1 MASDS
6 ADSAA
11 ADRIKRLLTGLKTN
25 SVLTSLSDISG
36 EFKVVT
42 DDIGARMHDFT
53 ENQVDRF
60 YRVLLRSPGPI
71 VVMMVLL
78 TALIGKDALDFGQQI
93 NGDLEVYLPDGAEST
108 DLLLEVREQWSTDIV
123 LLYIHTNNAIAD
135 PAIRG
140 TEDIMDVAILKQISF
155 LEGDDDNKAEGRY
168 ARGIDWSK
176 EDRGREDGVVW
187 VLSVAQL
194 VKESNSASGRFACA
208 SEEHLPPSFTPG
220 QGCPVMGQDPREDYV
235 IPDNQ
240 EEVDNII
247 DNLGSALESL
257 VVDTN
262 GDNIND
268 TAVIVMGIRFEMQ
281 GTDIDSRTD
290 PSGDTIQDHR
300 AFLLHLRH
308 VLDDCADNPAIHE
321 AYDNPDSDPYN
332 DALCARD
339 YADLRLSSMD
349 PERWED
355 LPSRQAITITGLT
368 PVLHDVSD
376 AVYLALKDMLPLSLA
391 FVCITMVVLHR
402 NPKVIIICGTPIVM
416 SLAVTFGA
424 TVLLDIMLTPMIIA
438 AGPILI
444 GLGVDYALHLIN
456 RIEENRNELLEE
468 NAKEVWRARRDGDMP
483 EELDPWDPDLYL
495 KATVRSVM
503 TTGHAVLLSAITTI
517 VGFSVLAWP
526 WLVPIQPMRTVGITL
541 VLGITCTFIFSM
553 VLVPTLGWMIR
564 YQKKGGKQAEK
575 VWARIGEIP
584 VRGVW
589 VVLIATLLISA
600 VGAFWLREEFGK
612 DITGS
617 SDEVPPD
624 LESYETLAEYSR
636 VFDGGQ
642 TSMFIVDATDRG
654 RHNDTAPIRDIAVL
668 DSIEEMQTQRIDRVA
683 NTTSISLVT
692 ILKAVHIN
700 VNVSGV
706 ELYDRSLWE
715 LLHSPCWDDVLQ
727 PQCITSGDAVMTTLT
742 TRDAMVNVAFDT
754 LSFEVRSMLMNEP
767 VPNLGETKTLV
778 YVNQPYIRLSF
789 AGELRILIDSY
800 LEDGLHVEGVSN
812 SLLTG
817 GLPVSLDINLGIHDA
832 QKDATI
838 ATMIVLLVVMCFLFR
853 SPRLAFF
860 TMTAVAVVV
869 LWQPLLMRSGDVNV
883 NVFTAMVSTIVFGI
897 GVDDSIHV
905 MDRIREEGET
915 PGGIVKAVARTGQT
929 IFETTATT
937 CAGLAAGLTVAIP
950 ALRNFFLLMMML
962 IFLALLTSAILLPAL
977 LVAWQ
982 SIKSKLTGK
991 SPWQDYDEPV
1001 QMASDATL
1009 DAELG

>member
-6 ADSAA
+6 ADSPASE
-11 ADRIKRLLTGLKTN
+11 RIKQLLSGFKTNPLLTSVSGISEELKVT
-25 SVLTSLSDISG
+25 
-36 EFKVVT
+36 T
-42 DDIGARMHDFT
+42 DDMGARMHDFT
-53 ENQVDRF
+53 EIQVDRF
-60 YRVLLRSPGPI
+60 YRLLLRSPGPI

-93 NGDLEVYLPDGAEST
+93 NGDVEVYLPDGAEST
-108 DLLLEVREQWSTDIV
+108 ELLLEVREQWSTDIV
-123 LLYIHTNNAIAD
+123 LLYVHTNNAIDD
-135 PAIRG
+135 PNIRG
-140 TEDIMDVAILKQISF
+140 TEDITDVAILKQMSF

-176 EDRGREDGVVW
+176 DDRGREDGVVW
-187 VLSVAQL
+187 ILSVAQL

-208 SEEHLPPSFTPG
+208 TERYAVPFTST
-220 QGCPVMGQDPREDYV
+220 QECPVAGQDPREDYV

-268 TAVIVMGIRFEMQ
+268 TAVVVMGIRFEMQ
-281 GTDIDSRTD
+281 GTDIDERTE
-290 PSGDTIQDHR
+290 PSGDVIQDHK
-300 AFLLHLRH
+300 AFLLHLRS
-308 VLDDCADNPAIHE
+308 VLDDCADNPAIRQ

-339 YADLRLSSMD
+339 YANLRLSSMNE
-349 PERWED
+349 ERWQE
-355 LPSRQAITITGLT
+355 LPTRQAITITGLT
-368 PVLHDVSD
+368 PVVHDISD
-376 AVYLALKDMLPLSLA
+376 AVYDALEEMLPLSLA
-391 FVCITMVVLHR
+391 FVCITMIVLHR
-402 NPKVIIICGTPIVM
+402 NPKVLIICGTPIVM
-416 SLAVTFGA
+416 SLAVTFGS
-424 TVLLDIMLTPMIIA
+424 TVLLNIMLTPMIIA

-456 RIEENRNELLEE
+456 RIEENRNDLLEE
-468 NAKEVWRARRDGDMP
+468 NAEEVWRARRDGDIP
-483 EELDPWDPDLYL
+483 DVIDPWDPDLYL
-495 KATVRSVM
+495 KATVRTMM

-517 VGFSVLAWP
+517 VGFSVLAWE

-553 VLVPTLGWMIR
+553 VLVPTLGWMVR
-564 YQKKGGKQAEK
+564 YRKKGGKQAEK
-575 VWARIGEIP
+575 VWARIGEVP

-589 VVLIATLLISA
+589 AVLIVTLMISA
-600 VGAFWLREEFGK
+600 VGAFILSDEFGK
-612 DITGS
+612 DLTGAS
-617 SDEVPPD
+617 EEVPPN

-636 VFDGGQ
+636 VFEGGQ
-642 TSMFIVDATDRG
+642 TSMFIVDATERG
-654 RHNDTAPIRDIAVL
+654 RHNDTAPIRDIGVL
-668 DSIEEMQTQRIDRVA
+668 DGIEMMQAERIDRVA

-727 PQCITSGDAVMTTLT
+727 PECITSGDAVMTTLT

-778 YVNQPYIRLSF
+778 YVNQPYIQLSY

-800 LEDGLHVEGVSN
+800 LDDGIGVDGVSN

-832 QKDATI
+832 QTDATI
-838 ATMIVLLVVMCFLFR
+838 ATMIVLLLVMCFLFR

-869 LWQPLLMRSGDVNV
+869 LWQPLLMNRGEVNV
-883 NVFTAMVSTIVFGI
+883 NMFTAMVSTIVFGI

-982 SIKSKLTGK
+982 SIKGKLTGEDH
-991 SPWQDYDEPV
+991 WQDYDEPI
-1001 QMASDATL
+1001 QLSSAATL
-1009 DAELG
+1009 DAELD

>member
-6 ADSAA
+6 ADSPASE
-11 ADRIKRLLTGLKTN
+11 RIKQLLSGFKTN
-25 SVLTSLSDISG
+25 PLLTSLSGIS
-36 EFKVVT
+36 EELKVTT
-42 DDIGARMHDFT
+42 DDMGARMHDFT
-53 ENQVDRF
+53 EIQVDRF
-60 YRVLLRSPGPI
+60 YRLLLRSPGPI

-93 NGDLEVYLPDGAEST
+93 NGDVEVYLPDGAEST
-108 DLLLEVREQWSTDIV
+108 ELLLEVREQWSTDIV
-123 LLYIHTNNAIAD
+123 LLYVHTNNAIDD
-135 PAIRG
+135 PNIRG
-140 TEDIMDVAILKQISF
+140 TEDITDVAILKQMSF

-176 EDRGREDGVVW
+176 DDRGREDGVVW
-187 VLSVAQL
+187 ILSVAQL

-208 SEEHLPPSFTPG
+208 TERYAVPFTST
-220 QGCPVMGQDPREDYV
+220 QECPVAGQDPREDYV

-268 TAVIVMGIRFEMQ
+268 TAVVVMGIRFEMQ
-281 GTDIDSRTD
+281 GTDIDERTE
-290 PSGDTIQDHR
+290 PSGDVIQDHK
-300 AFLLHLRH
+300 AFLLHLRS
-308 VLDDCADNPAIHE
+308 VLDDCADNPAIRQ

-339 YADLRLSSMD
+339 YANLRLSSMNE
-349 PERWED
+349 ERWQE
-355 LPSRQAITITGLT
+355 LPTRQAITITGLT
-368 PVLHDVSD
+368 PVVHDISD
-376 AVYLALKDMLPLSLA
+376 AVYDALEEMLPLSLA
-391 FVCITMVVLHR
+391 FVCITMIVLHR
-402 NPKVIIICGTPIVM
+402 NPKVLIICGTPIVM
-416 SLAVTFGA
+416 SLAVTFGS
-424 TVLLDIMLTPMIIA
+424 TVLLNIMLTPMIIA

-456 RIEENRNELLEE
+456 RIEENRNDLLEE
-468 NAKEVWRARRDGDMP
+468 NAEEVWRARRDGDIP
-483 EELDPWDPDLYL
+483 DVIDPWDPDLYL
-495 KATVRSVM
+495 KATVRTMM

-517 VGFSVLAWP
+517 VGFSVLAWE

-553 VLVPTLGWMIR
+553 VLVPTLGWMVR
-564 YQKKGGKQAEK
+564 YRKKGGKQAEK
-575 VWARIGEIP
+575 VWARIGEVP

-589 VVLIATLLISA
+589 AVLIVTLMISA
-600 VGAFWLREEFGK
+600 VGAFILSDEFGK
-612 DITGS
+612 DLTGAS
-617 SDEVPPD
+617 EEVPPN

-636 VFDGGQ
+636 VFEGGQ
-642 TSMFIVDATDRG
+642 TSMFIVDATERG
-654 RHNDTAPIRDIAVL
+654 RHNDTAPIRDIGVL
-668 DSIEEMQTQRIDRVA
+668 DGIEMMQAERIDRVA

-727 PQCITSGDAVMTTLT
+727 PECITSGDAVMTTLT

-778 YVNQPYIRLSF
+778 YVNQPYIQLSY

-800 LEDGLHVEGVSN
+800 LDDGIGVDGVSN

-832 QKDATI
+832 QTDATI
-838 ATMIVLLVVMCFLFR
+838 ATMIVLLLVMCFLFR

-869 LWQPLLMRSGDVNV
+869 LWQPLLMNRGEVNV
-883 NVFTAMVSTIVFGI
+883 NMFTAMVSTIVFGI

-982 SIKSKLTGK
+982 SIKGKLTGEGH
-991 SPWQDYDEPV
+991 WQDYDEPI
-1001 QMASDATL
+1001 QLSSAATL
-1009 DAELG
+1009 DAELD

>member
-6 ADSAA
+6 DDSVAS
-11 ADRIKRLLTGLKTN
+11 DRIKRLLAGLKTN
-25 SVLTSLSDISG
+25 TALTSLSSVKE
-36 EFKVVT
+36 EFKIVT
-42 DDIGARMHDFT
+42 DDIAERVHEFT

-60 YRVLLRSPGPI
+60 YRLLLRSPGPI
-71 VVMMVLL
+71 VVMMILL
-78 TALIGKDALDFGQQI
+78 TALVGKDALDFGQQI
-93 NGDLEVYLPDGAEST
+93 NGDVEIYLPDGAEST
-108 DLLLEVREQWSTDIV
+108 ELLLEVREQWSTDIV
-123 LLYIHTNNAIAD
+123 LLYVHTNNAIDD
-135 PAIRG
+135 PSIRG
-140 TEDIMDVAILKQISF
+140 TEDVTDVAILKQISF

-176 EDRGREDGVVW
+176 DDRGRDDGVVW
-187 VLSVAQL
+187 VLSAAQL

-208 SEEHLPPSFTPG
+208 TERYAVPFTST
-220 QGCPVMGQDPREDYV
+220 QECPVTSQDPREDYV

-268 TAVIVMGIRFEMQ
+268 TAVVVMGIRFEMQ
-281 GTDIDSRTD
+281 GTDIDERTE
-290 PSGDTIQDHR
+290 PSGEEIQDHK
-300 AFLLHLRH
+300 AFLLHLKSL
-308 VLDDCADNPAIHE
+308 LDDCAENAAIQQ
-321 AYDNPDSDPYN
+321 AYDNPDDDPYN
-332 DALCARD
+332 DALCARN

-349 PERWED
+349 DERWDE

-376 AVYLALKDMLPLSLA
+376 AIYLALEEMLPLSLV
-391 FVCITMVVLHR
+391 FVCITMIVLHR
-402 NPKVIIICGTPIVM
+402 NPKVLIICGTPIVM
-416 SLAVTFGA
+416 SLAVTFGL
-424 TVLLDIMLTPMIIA
+424 TVILDIMLTPMIIA

-456 RIEENRNELLEE
+456 RIEENRNLLLEE
-468 NAKEVWRARRDGDMP
+468 NAELVWKARRDGDMP
-483 EELDPWDPDLYL
+483 EELDPWDSELYL
-495 KATVRSVM
+495 NATIRAMM

-517 VGFSVLAWP
+517 IGFSVLAWE

-553 VLVPTLGWMIR
+553 ILVPTLGWMIR
-564 YQKKGGKQAEK
+564 YRKRGGKQAEK
-575 VWARIGEIP
+575 IWARIGEVP

-589 VVLIATLLISA
+589 VVLIVTLLVSGG
-600 VGAFWLREEFGK
+600 GAWILSDEFGK
-612 DITGS
+612 DITAGS
-617 SDEVPPD
+617 NEVPPD

-636 VFDGGQ
+636 VFGGGQ
-642 TSMFIVDATDRG
+642 TSMFIVDATERG
-654 RHNDTAPIRDIAVL
+654 RHNDTAPIRDISVL
-668 DSIEEMQTQRIDRVA
+668 DGIEEMQTERIDRVA
-683 NTTSISLVT
+683 NTSSISLVT

-727 PQCITSGDAVMTTLT
+727 PECITSGDAVMTTLT

-778 YVNQPYIRLSF
+778 YITQPYKQLSF
-789 AGELRILIDSY
+789 AGELRIQIDSY
-800 LEDGLHVEGVSN
+800 LEDGIGVDGVSN

-832 QKDATI
+832 QTDATI
-838 ATMIVLLVVMCFLFR
+838 ATMIVLLIVMCFLFR

-869 LWQPLLMRSGDVNV
+869 LWQPLLMNRGDVNV

-929 IFETTATT
+929 IFETTVTT

-982 SIKSKLTGK
+982 SLRGKLMGEK
-991 SPWQDYDEPV
+991 DWQDYDEPV
-1001 QMASDATL
+1001 QMASEVKL

>member
-6 ADSAA
+6 ADSPASE
-11 ADRIKRLLTGLKTN
+11 RIKQLLSGFKTN
-25 SVLTSLSDISG
+25 PLLTSLSGIS
-36 EFKVVT
+36 EELKVTT
-42 DDIGARMHDFT
+42 DDMGARMHDFT
-53 ENQVDRF
+53 EIQVDRF
-60 YRVLLRSPGPI
+60 YRLLLRSPGPI

-93 NGDLEVYLPDGAEST
+93 NGDVEVYLPDGAEST
-108 DLLLEVREQWSTDIV
+108 ELLLEVREQWSTDIV
-123 LLYIHTNNAIAD
+123 LLYVHTNNAIDD
-135 PAIRG
+135 PNIRG
-140 TEDIMDVAILKQISF
+140 TEDITDVAILKQMSF

-176 EDRGREDGVVW
+176 DDRGREDGVVW
-187 VLSVAQL
+187 ILSVAQL

-208 SEEHLPPSFTPG
+208 TERYAVPFTST
-220 QGCPVMGQDPREDYV
+220 QECPVAGQDPREDYV

-268 TAVIVMGIRFEMQ
+268 TAVVVMGIRFEMQ
-281 GTDIDSRTD
+281 GTDIDERTE
-290 PSGDTIQDHR
+290 PSGDVIQDHK
-300 AFLLHLRH
+300 AFLLHLRS
-308 VLDDCADNPAIHE
+308 VLDDCADNPAIRQ

-339 YADLRLSSMD
+339 YANLRLSSMNE
-349 PERWED
+349 ERWQD
-355 LPSRQAITITGLT
+355 LPTRQAITITGLT
-368 PVLHDVSD
+368 PVVHDISD
-376 AVYLALKDMLPLSLA
+376 AVYDALEEMLPLSLA
-391 FVCITMVVLHR
+391 FVCITMIVLHR
-402 NPKVIIICGTPIVM
+402 NPKVLIICGTPIVM
-416 SLAVTFGA
+416 SLAVTFGS
-424 TVLLDIMLTPMIIA
+424 TVLLNIMLTPMIIA

-456 RIEENRNELLEE
+456 RIEENRNDLLEE
-468 NAKEVWRARRDGDMP
+468 NAEEVWRARRDGDIP
-483 EELDPWDPDLYL
+483 DVIDPWDPDLYL
-495 KATVRSVM
+495 KATVRTMM

-517 VGFSVLAWP
+517 VGFSVLAWE

-553 VLVPTLGWMIR
+553 VLVPTLGWMVR
-564 YQKKGGKQAEK
+564 YRKKGGKQAEK
-575 VWARIGEIP
+575 VWARIGEVP

-589 VVLIATLLISA
+589 AVLIVTLMISA
-600 VGAFWLREEFGK
+600 VGAFILSDEFGK
-612 DITGS
+612 DLTGAS
-617 SDEVPPD
+617 EEVPPN

-636 VFDGGQ
+636 VFEGGQ
-642 TSMFIVDATDRG
+642 TSMFIVDATERG
-654 RHNDTAPIRDIAVL
+654 RHNDTAPIRDIGVL
-668 DSIEEMQTQRIDRVA
+668 DGIEMMQAERIDRVA

-727 PQCITSGDAVMTTLT
+727 PECITSGDAVMTTLT

-778 YVNQPYIRLSF
+778 YVNQPYIQLSY

-800 LEDGLHVEGVSN
+800 LDDGIGVDGVSN

-832 QKDATI
+832 QTDATI
-838 ATMIVLLVVMCFLFR
+838 ATMIVLLLVMCFLFR

-869 LWQPLLMRSGDVNV
+869 LWQPLLMNRGEVNV
-883 NVFTAMVSTIVFGI
+883 NMFTAMVSTIVFGI

-982 SIKSKLTGK
+982 SIKGKLTGEGH
-991 SPWQDYDEPV
+991 WQDYDEPI
-1001 QMASDATL
+1001 QLSSAATL
-1009 DAELG
+1009 DAELD